1 MLKVGMTYEIDKKI
15 TENDTA
21 AKVASGAVEVF
32 ATPLMIALMENT
44 CFSLVQENL
53 EDGYT
58 TVGTTVNIRHL
69 KASPVGSIVKCIA
82 ELTEI
87 DGKKLNFIVKVF
99 ENDVLVGDGTHGRYI
114 VNQKKF
120 IENIKK

>member
-1 MLKVGMTYEIDKKI
+1 MLKVGITYEIDKKI

-44 CFSLVQENL
+44 CFNLVQKNL

-69 KASPVGSIVKCIA
+69 KASPVGSTVKCIA

-114 VNQKKF
+114 VNEKKF